1 MTHGPSITGSPIIVK
16 LKSVPDPFA
25 LQGSPQQDWGSGSL
39 PPRYMII
46 WSGWLDS
53 HQHGLRSERS
63 SQLLTHSLNH
73 GAGYG
78 IRTRD
83 TGLEDQHVA
92 ATPSPRILLSWSG
105 GPDLPRRDPRWQR
118 GA

>member
-1 MTHGPSITGSPIIVK
+1 MVRVVGFEPTISCFRNR
-16 LKSVPDPFA
+16 KSNQILLHPV
-25 LQGSPQQDWGSGSL
+25 L
-39 PPRYMII
+39 
-46 WSGWLDS
+46 
-53 HQHGLRSERS
+53 HLRSPG
-63 SQLLTHSLNH
+63 QFLALLQQAPRGASDL